1 MAARFVNIDYDT
13 PLILPPNL
21 RDWVPAGH
29 LAHFILDAVEE
40 MDLRQIKVNDR
51 GTGSE
56 QYPPRM
62 LLALLLYCYAT
73 GVFSS
78 RRIEQA
84 TSDSVPVRMICGDT
98 HPDHDTICTFRR
110 ENKALL
116 QEAFVRVL
124 ELAQALKFLQVGQIT
139 VAIDGTK
146 VLAHASKHSAVSYEH
161 AGKTIEQLDLE
172 VKALMAK
179 AEQADSTP
187 LQDGLSIPEEI
198 TRRQE
203 RKAALQKARA
213 EIEARAQARYALDLA
228 EHEKKLAERAAKKE
242 RGERVGGKP
251 PPAPTPEP
259 GPGDQYNFTDPPS
272 RIMKAGSGQHFE
284 QCYNAQAAV
293 EVESR
298 LIVGERVSQAPND
311 KQELAPTLASVAAPV
326 ASVATVLTDSGF
338 YSQAAVQAVEQTPT
352 GQPTG
357 TTVYAALEKK
367 GHHRTVSDLEKKEE
381 PAAPAPGAAWSE
393 VMKHRLK
400 TAAGKA
406 KYKLRQQT
414 VEPVFGII
422 KSVLGFRQFLLRG
435 LEKVGLE
442 WGLVCLAYNLKRLH
456 IMKAGLKLAGQA

>member
-73 GVFSS
+73 GLFSS

-84 TSDSVPVRMICGDT
+84 TSDSVPVRMICADT
-98 HPDHDTICTFRR
+98 HPDHDTVCTFRR

-116 QEAFVRVL
+116 QETFVRVL

-139 VAIDGTK
+139 VAVDGTK
-146 VLAHASKHSAVSYEH
+146 VMAHASKHSAVSYEH
-161 AGKTIEQLDLE
+161 AGKTIQPLDLE
-172 VKALMAK
+172 VKALLAK

-198 TRRQE
+198 VRRQE

-213 EIEARAQARYALDLA
+213 EIEARAQVRYALDLA

-242 RGERVGGKP
+242 RGERIGGKP
-251 PPAPTPEP
+251 PQAPTPEP
-259 GPGDQYNFTDPPS
+259 GPGDQYNHTDPES

-293 EVESR
+293 EVDSR

-311 KQELAPTLASVAAPV
+311 KQELAPTVATVVAPV
-326 ASVATVLTDSGF
+326 ASVAAVLVDSGF
-338 YSQAAVQAVEQTPT
+338 YSEAAVGAVEQTSA

-367 GHHRTVSDLEKKEE
+367 AHHRTVSDLEKKEE
-381 PAAPAPGAAWSE
+381 PAAPAPGAKLSE

-400 TAAGKA
+400 TAEGKA

-422 KSVLGFRQFLLRG
+422 KSALGFRQFLLRG

-442 WGLVCLAYNLKRLH
+442 WKWVCLAYNLKRLH
-456 IMKAGLKLAGQA
+456 LMKATLKQVAHA